1 MKKISR
7 AAGSPETKAP
17 PRPRGRPRSFD
28 REAALDAAMQVFWQ
42 KGYDAASLHDLTEA
56 MGINPPSLYAA
67 FSDKENLY
75 CEAVELYRIKR
86 GEHIRKVLAEEPT
99 ARAAIERSL
108 REAAVEFCRRDAP
121 SGCLLT
127 MSSNCSTVSEAVQA
141 SLAKKRA
148 MARDALRQRIQR
160 GIDEGDVPAS
170 VDAGSL
176 ADFFMTIFAGMA
188 TLAKDGA
195 SRKMLTASVD
205 GAMRAWPEAEAEAKP
220 KRKSMA
226 AA

>member
-1 MKKISR
+1 MKRIPKAGDSAQPK
-7 AAGSPETKAP
+7 AA

-28 REAALDAAMQVFWQ
+28 RESALRAAMQVFWQ

-75 CEAVELYRIKR
+75 CEAVELYRIER
-86 GEHIRKVLAEEPT
+86 GEHIRRVLAEEPT
-99 ARAAIERSL
+99 ARSAIERSL

-127 MSSNCSTVSEAVQA
+127 MSSNCSTVSAAVQA
-141 SLAKKRA
+141 SLARKRA

-170 VDAGSL
+170 VDAGAL
-176 ADFFMTIFAGMA
+176 ADFFMTVFAGMA

-205 GAMRAWPEAEAEAKP
+205 GAMRAWPEAETKP

-226 AA
+226 PA

>member
-1 MKKISR
+1 
-7 AAGSPETKAP
+7 
-17 PRPRGRPRSFD
+17 
-28 REAALDAAMQVFWQ
+28 MQVFWQ

-75 CEAVELYRIKR
+75 LEAVEFYRIQR

-108 REAAVEFCRRDAP
+108 REAATEFCRRDAP

-127 MSSNCSTVSEAVQA
+127 MSSNCSTVSERVQA
-141 SLAKKRA
+141 ILAKKRS

-160 GIDEGDVPAS
+160 GVDEGDVAAS
-170 VDAGSL
+170 VDAGAL
-176 ADFFMTIFAGMA
+176 ADFFMTVFAGMA

-195 SRKMLTASVD
+195 SRKMLTASID
-205 GAMRAWPEAEAEAKP
+205 GRDARVAGSGSEAETKVHGGSLTAI
-220 KRKSMA
+220 
-226 AA
+226 